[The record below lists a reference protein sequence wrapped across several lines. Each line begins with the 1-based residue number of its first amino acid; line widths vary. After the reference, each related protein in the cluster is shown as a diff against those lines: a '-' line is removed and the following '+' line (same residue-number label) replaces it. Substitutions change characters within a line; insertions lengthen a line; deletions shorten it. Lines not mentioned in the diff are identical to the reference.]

1 MQHEYWSLHNQ
12 GNIAIIRSHAHSR
25 KTLTIDGAAQLL
37 VLLDKCAGQTLPP
50 PVVIE
55 IDVAHAELL
64 EVQQMAEGRPI
75 ADWAPWVNVINAI
88 DSYAN
93 LTVAAI
99 PRQASCG
106 GLELALAADL
116 RICRSDAT
124 LGLFETRMGI
134 LPGAGGTQRLP
145 KLIGYAHA
153 LEIILSGEPIDGQ
166 QAEKIGLA
174 QRTSDDPLTWAIEF
188 AQRCS
193 LNGNNVLISAKRSV
207 LASRNPD
214 ASGFRLEGKTFLDL
228 VNQPFAK
235 QRMTEW
241 LANQDEQSVR

>member
-1 MQHEYWSLHNQ
+1 M
-12 GNIAIIRSHAHSR
+12 
-25 KTLTIDGAAQLL
+25 TIGGAAQLL
-37 VLLDKCAGQTLPP
+37 ALLDECAGRTPIL

-55 IDVAHAELL
+55 IDVDHAELL
-64 EVQQMAEGRPI
+64 EVQQMGAGRPI
-75 ADWAPWVNVINAI
+75 ADWAPWVNVIAAI
-88 DSYAN
+88 DSYPN
-93 LTVAAI
+93 LTIAAI

-106 GLELALAADL
+106 GLELALAADM
-116 RICRSDAT
+116 RICRPDAT

-145 KLIGYAHA
+145 ALVGYAHA

-166 QAEKIGLA
+166 RAEKIGLV
-174 QRTSDDPLTWAIEF
+174 QRISDDPLTWAIQF

-193 LNGNNVLISAKRSV
+193 LNGSNVLISAKRSV

-214 ASGFRLEGKTFLDL
+214 TSGFRLEGKTFLDL

-235 QRMTEW
+235 QRMAEW
-241 LANQDEQSVR
+241 LANQDEQGVH